1 MHLAYAKIGAITYH
15 DPTLIITG
23 VMPGELM
30 EVVRDFGV
38 ESVHLVARDARILS
52 HMAEQQGKT
61 LREAFFPNLK
71 RGDLTGEI
79 AMSMREYHHKCWG
92 ATMTNLFAV
101 SDTLFCGSSCNEGEE
116 REVGRF
122 MHLPEDE
129 FFVEALDLRTG
140 KPVEGLEFGEP
151 VITNLFSEA
160 MAYIRW
166 RTEDAADI
174 RWDPCPYCGYTH
186 MREFV
191 RSRISE
197 TIDVK
202 GKLIPMGDVEDFV
215 YSRPESRPL
224 PIQIIREEPQPQ
236 DKLRVR
242 LCYHENLVKEPEQY
256 ARMIEDGLKK
266 RLGVETSVELISPQE
281 VRLAA
286 GWKFVRVVT
295 EKRQS

>member
-1 MHLAYAKIGAITYH
+1 
-15 DPTLIITG
+15 
-23 VMPGELM
+23 
-30 EVVRDFGV
+30 
-38 ESVHLVARDARILS
+38 
-52 HMAEQQGKT
+52 
-61 LREAFFPNLK
+61 
-71 RGDLTGEI
+71 
-79 AMSMREYHHKCWG
+79 
-92 ATMTNLFAV
+92 
-101 SDTLFCGSSCNEGEE
+101 
-116 REVGRF
+116 
-122 MHLPEDE
+122 
-129 FFVEALDLRTG
+129 
-140 KPVEGLEFGEP
+140 
-151 VITNLFSEA
+151 
-160 MAYIRW
+160 
-166 RTEDAADI
+166 
-174 RWDPCPYCGYTH
+174 